1 MTFFEWSVLTKLKTL
16 RRILERMEIT
26 ISPELEALIAK
37 KMASGHYESV
47 EQLLLETLRQ
57 AVEVDETRDQAL
69 AALKQMFT
77 E

>member
-1 MTFFEWSVLTKLKTL
+1 
-16 RRILERMEIT
+16 MEIA

-57 AVEVDETRDQAL
+57 AVEADETRDQAL
-69 AALKQMFT
+69 AALKQMFA

>member
-1 MTFFEWSVLTKLKTL
+1 MRRYSVC
-16 RRILERMEIT
+16 MEIA

-57 AVEVDETRDQAL
+57 AVEADETRDQAL
-69 AALKQMFT
+69 AALKQMFA